1 MTDQYVEPA
10 SGAGYRQR
18 IIACHAKH
26 RRGNRVNGKRMMML
40 AASDYGSF
48 VTTFGDAAMA
58 YALK

>member
-1 MTDQYVEPA
+1 MPCQL
-10 SGAGYRQR
+10 
-18 IIACHAKH
+18 
-26 RRGNRVNGKRMMML
+26 RRGNRVNGKRMMMV